1 MPVVWS
7 LAHKRSLVRWRR
19 LVSEGT
25 ERLVAQQ
32 QRVKTVRRGG
42 HNVSDAEHLL
52 HTLED
57 SQLAMYGYLARQE
70 R

>member
-1 MPVVWS
+1 MPVVWT
-7 LAHKRSLVRWRR
+7 LAEKRNLVRWRR
-19 LVSEGT
+19 LVCEGT

-32 QRVKTVRRGG
+32 KRVKTVRRGG
-42 HNVSDAEHLL
+42 RGLCDAEHVL

-57 SQLAMYGYLARQE
+57 SQLAMYGYLMRQE